1 MAGSKKE
8 DNIVKLRT
16 RRVIARRSW
25 MALRIFL
32 ILAVFAAA
40 LWGLNYF
47 YNSSYFRVKE
57 INIEG
62 NHHYEDDDL
71 NDLLDG
77 IIGMN
82 IFEVDKKSIEDSLDE
97 NMVWIKTSELKKIFP
112 DRINLFIEERKPY
125 LILDN
130 GKDCYLVDYGG
141 VVLGKINNNLPCE
154 YDDLVKV
161 RGAIEYDPEEGEVI
175 ARKNILS
182 CADIYR
188 GLDPGIK
195 SLIKEA
201 GIEDNIYG
209 DIFFITFSGLKII
222 FGNSEQTV
230 KKVEVLKLLL
240 KEDANYII
248 IDLRNPDNP
257 VLKY

>member
-1 MAGSKKE
+1 MTKSKKE

-16 RRVIARRSW
+16 RRVVARRVW
-25 MALRIFL
+25 VALRVFL

-47 YNSSYFRVKE
+47 YNSNYFRVKE

-62 NHHYEDDDL
+62 NNHYGNDDF
-71 NDLLDG
+71 NNLLDG
-77 IIGMN
+77 VIGMN
-82 IFEVDKKSIEDSLDE
+82 IFEVDKKSIEDSLTD

-112 DRINLFIEERKPY
+112 DRIDLLIEERRPY

-130 GKDCYLVDYGG
+130 GKACYLVDYEG
-141 VVLGKINNNLPCE
+141 VVLAKMNKSTPGE
-154 YDDLVKV
+154 YNDLVKV
-161 RGAIEYDPEEGEVI
+161 CGAIEYDPKEGEVI
-175 ARKNILS
+175 ARKDILS

-188 GLDPGIK
+188 GLDPQTK

-201 GIEDNIYG
+201 GIEDSIYG
-209 DIFFITFSGLKII
+209 DIFFITFSGLKIV
-222 FGNSEQTV
+222 FGDSEEIV
-230 KKVEVLKLLL
+230 KKIEVLKLLL